1 MSRTLRRSTTLPSW
15 EADRQAIQARKQ
27 LKQTR
32 KAFVQKRDAQDAIHK
47 PDAYDMHVERQEQL
61 QYDLAE

>member
-1 MSRTLRRSTTLPSW
+1 MSRTLRRSTTLPTW

-32 KAFVQKRDAQDAIHK
+32 KAYVQKRDAQDAVHK

-61 QYDLAE
+61 YYDLTE